1 MDKVLISGITGFV
14 GTNLKVYLRSAYE
27 TVGLSRSSENI
38 QTLSYNKL
46 TVDDINSAEAFI
58 HLAGK
63 AHDLKKISSEN
74 SYFEANTELTKMLF
88 DLFLKSNCKTFVF
101 MSSVKAV
108 ADTVEGVLD
117 EQIKPNPQTVYG
129 KSKLMAEEY
138 IQSLKIPKGKYVYI
152 LRPCM
157 IHGPDNKGNLN
168 LLYNIIKKGIPY
180 PLGKYE
186 NKRSFLSVDNLSF
199 CIQSLIENKPA
210 SGIYN
215 IADDTAISTNK
226 LVAIIAE
233 SLGKKPRIVKTPKS
247 FIKFIV
253 KIGDVLPLP
262 INTERLDKLT
272 ENYCVS
278 NKKIKEALNINLPL
292 TSIDGFKKTLK
303 TFKINS

>member
-1 MDKVLISGITGFV
+1 MV
-14 GTNLKVYLRSAYE
+14 
-27 TVGLSRSSENI
+27 
-38 QTLSYNKL
+38 
-46 TVDDINSAEAFI
+46 
-58 HLAGK
+58 
-63 AHDLKKISSEN
+63 
-74 SYFEANTELTKMLF
+74 
-88 DLFLKSNCKTFVF
+88 
-101 MSSVKAV
+101 
-108 ADTVEGVLD
+108 
-117 EQIKPNPQTVYG
+117 
-129 KSKLMAEEY
+129 
-138 IQSLKIPKGKYVYI
+138 
-152 LRPCM
+152 
-157 IHGPDNKGNLN
+157 
-168 LLYNIIKKGIPY
+168 KKGIPY